1 MCKNAVIY
9 KIVYITI
16 ALAPACFS
24 IFPNIGDNAEKKEK
38 GKKIGLDK
46 SGKAL
51 AGVLPVEMCPHILEC
66 AEKRWEIFRESQQI
80 F

>member
-1 MCKNAVIY
+1 MSLIK
-9 KIVYITI
+9 
-16 ALAPACFS
+16 S
-24 IFPNIGDNAEKKEK
+24 EKK
-38 GKKIGLDK
+38 KKIGLDK